1 MKKEQVFSD
10 SHRVG
15 RFFDMNSYRAQAFRF
30 CNSIT
35 DGLDS
40 AFTLPEEFLFL
51 EGTEKKRVKNPEWD
65 YYKSEMISDNNGHQY
80 HTGKMVD
87 ENGKRVPQTKATA
100 VTKLFC
106 VRNQKGKRRYKFDV
120 QVIKVYPGLWVSNSP
135 NDGHIH
141 SRNESQVK
149 SVEEVLKKDKE
160 FRTFSLQSDTIHN
173 ILNEFHPFKLTASY
187 YWRRTSAIVEHEN
200 FDPSNEFLNMI
211 FGDLND
217 AMTFIGR
224 VAESYESNDFS
235 KYTK

>member
-15 RFFDMNSYRAQAFRF
+15 RFFDMNNYRAQAFRF

-40 AFTLPEEFLFL
+40 AFTLPEEFFFL
-51 EGTEKKRVKNPEWD
+51 EGTEKKRAKNPNWSWD
-65 YYKSEMISDNNGHQY
+65 KTDVYDGR
-80 HTGKMVD
+80 HTGVMHD
-87 ENGKRVPQTKATA
+87 EDGKRVPQTKSAE
-100 VTKLFC
+100 VTKLYC
-106 VRNQKGKRRYKFDV
+106 VRNSKGKRRYKFDV
-120 QVIKVYPGLWVSNSP
+120 QVIKVFPGLWVSNNP
-135 NDGHIH
+135 NDGHNY
-141 SRNESQVK
+141 SNTDSKVK

-160 FRTFSLQSDTIHN
+160 FKTFSLQSDTIS
-173 ILNEFHPFKLTASY
+173 IPLAEFHPFKLTNEY
-187 YWRRTSAIVEHEN
+187 WWRRGVFIGAVKEN
-200 FDPSNEFLNMI
+200 EGFDPSSEFLNMI
-211 FGDLND
+211 FGNLND